1 MVEHDEVARLEVE
14 AVQAV
19 AGAFGVVDVFI
30 DDVGGAFGVG
40 CDALADLPGKCLVSG
55 MNVRGGLRGRIAL
68 RGPNWCAYLTGP
80 NLPNRSK
87 SSSVLTV

>member
-30 DDVGGAFGVG
+30 DDVGGSLGVG
-40 CDALADLPGKCLVSG
+40 CDALADLPGGSDVLAG
-55 MNVRGGLRGRIAL
+55 
-68 RGPNWCAYLTGP
+68 CA
-80 NLPNRSK
+80 
-87 SSSVLTV
+87 VL